1 MLNFHNIIITFEHV
15 QVNRLTII
23 FHIFLYFPSHKIS
36 VNRFPSHYSSMLCL
50 HRLSFI
56 YGFVGRKNHK
66 NTKYMHIFNL
76 LFLYTKNMGIYIIPV
91 NYDLYIIW
99 SQPAIY
105 TEVQLYTTRKVVNCM
120 NDIQIMFYNLLLF
133 LHSWIAFLFIITMI
147 NYMFIVRYFN
157 IKQLHLILG
166 QIFIWGYEKE
176 LWEWIIYN
184 CFEML
189 QKMIFFSI
197 LSAMICM
204 NANLIYILS
213 CNNYYVHVF
222 CFLRC
227 ASSRNINN
235 FKMNTLITCIM
246 IIHMKICYTGSLYT
260 GTDIIYIEVAYFNM
274 PFMSLGPNFIIY
286 VSLGFTIIIIKIVC
300 IFIIVL
306 NILFV
311 CKFIIVQNVLFDNY
325 LHYCINAPFDYNCM
339 NVLSSALYLIDLYV
353 LHVLLYSMVQVSFTC
368 TERKSLWGGG
378 EVEFF
383 ISFYPP

>member
-1 MLNFHNIIITFEHV
+1 MLFYLVAIRWVPGEIIDT
-15 QVNRLTII
+15 
-23 FHIFLYFPSHKIS
+23 
-36 VNRFPSHYSSMLCL
+36 
-50 HRLSFI
+50 
-56 YGFVGRKNHK
+56 
-66 NTKYMHIFNL
+66 
-76 LFLYTKNMGIYIIPV
+76 
-91 NYDLYIIW
+91 
-99 SQPAIY
+99 
-105 TEVQLYTTRKVVNCM
+105 
-120 NDIQIMFYNLLLF
+120 
-133 LHSWIAFLFIITMI
+133 
-147 NYMFIVRYFN
+147 
-157 IKQLHLILG
+157 
-166 QIFIWGYEKE
+166 
-176 LWEWIIYN
+176 
-184 CFEML
+184 
-189 QKMIFFSI
+189 
-197 LSAMICM
+197 
-204 NANLIYILS
+204 
-213 CNNYYVHVF
+213 
-222 CFLRC
+222 
-227 ASSRNINN
+227 NINN

-286 VSLGFTIIIIKIVC
+286 ISLGFTIIIIKIVF

-378 EVEFF
+378 EVEFY